1 MDTLLIQIKQM
12 SIVPKRASPAFAAS
26 LKATTFFYQPE
37 QLHSTQIGAYGQ
49 TTYIPPQNMSPY
61 PSQFLLQFSIKIKP
75 RKIRIKYSNSSKI
88 RITSK
93 KNAQILK
100 FEKYVKNN
108 TPD

>member
-26 LKATTFFYQPE
+26 LKASTFFYQPE

>member
-26 LKATTFFYQPE
+26 LKASTFFYQPE

-93 KNAQILK
+93 KNAQILII
-100 FEKYVKNN
+100 
-108 TPD
+108 